1 MKTEKL
7 AHWAEIIS
15 SLVVVITL
23 IFLIHEVQRNT
34 TALER
39 QSEMDRNASLT
50 TPFFEAPELS
60 SVMAKIKAV
69 DGPDPLPQALME
81 RYGLTY
87 EEADLW
93 GRLMYGMWFG
103 VEADFDALGPE
114 EVEDMLRTLFS
125 TADNRLFWETL
136 RDHFSNSQ
144 FVSFVDSIA
153 AETQTDS

>member
-15 SLVVVITL
+15 SFVVVVTL

-39 QSEMDRNASLT
+39 QAEMDRNASFT
-50 TPFFEAPELS
+50 SPFFEAPELS
-60 SVMAKIKAV
+60 SIMAQIKAV
-69 DGPDPLPQALME
+69 DGPDPLPQALVA

-93 GRLMYGMWFG
+93 GRMMFGMWFG
-103 VEADFDALGPE
+103 METDFDALGRE
-114 EVEDMLRTLFS
+114 EVERLLRSLLS
-125 TADNRLFWETL
+125 TADNQLYWETL
-136 RDHFSNSQ
+136 GQGYSNPE
-144 FVSFVDSIA
+144 FRTFVDSIA
-153 AETQTDS
+153 AEVGAES

>member
-23 IFLIHEVQRNT
+23 VFLIGEVQRNT

-39 QSEMDRNASLT
+39 QAEMDRNSSLT
-50 TPFFEAPELS
+50 LPFFEAPELAS
-60 SVMAKIKAV
+60 IIAKIKEV
-69 DGPDPLPQALME
+69 DGPDPLPEALVE

-93 GRLMYGMWFG
+93 SRMMYGMWFG
-103 VEADFDALGPE
+103 LETDFNALGPE
-114 EVEDMLRTLFS
+114 EAEMLLRTLLS
-125 TADNRLFWETL
+125 TPDNQLYWETL
-136 RDHFSNSQ
+136 GPVYSNAE
-144 FVSFVDSIA
+144 FRAFVDSLA
-153 AETQTDS
+153 AEVQTDS